1 MAANPRTAGET
12 LLRKVFVVLD
22 PTRMFQPALE
32 KAEWVAERNRAQ
44 LHVYC
49 CCYDTQ
55 LAFDQ
60 AAKQATVER
69 TQRWIER
76 IVAAIRQRGVEVLT
90 EVGWSPNWRE
100 AIVAAATRSDAD
112 LVVKTASRHTPLAR
126 HLMKTADWTLLR
138 NIACPTL
145 LVSPTE
151 PASNRIVLAAVKV
164 QPEDEVYT
172 QLNEQVMATGHRL
185 ARVLGADLHAVTA
198 YRGDGVYFDRQKLAH
213 ACGLPRN
220 RVHAARGA
228 PYRAIAEVAE
238 EIGAGVLVIGCANGT
253 TGEERSSLI
262 GGTAQRVIDAVRS
275 DIVVVP
281 ALSASESTPH

>member
-1 MAANPRTAGET
+1 MPVAAKAHAQFET
-12 LLRKVFVVLD
+12 PLRKVFVVLD
-22 PTRMFQPALE
+22 PTRLFQPALE
-32 KAEWVAERNRAQ
+32 KAEWIAERNKAQ

-69 TQRWIER
+69 TR
-76 IVAAIRQRGVEVLT
+76 RGIDVVT
-90 EVGWSPNWRE
+90 EVGWSPDWRD
-100 AIVAAATRSDAD
+100 AIVSAAAESGAD

-138 NIACPTL
+138 SSSCPTL

-151 PASNRIVLAAVKV
+151 PATNQVVLAAVKV
-164 QPEDEVYT
+164 RPEDETYT
-172 QLNEQVMATGHRL
+172 ALNEQVVTMGHRL
-185 ARVLGADLHAVTA
+185 ARVLGAELHAVTA
-198 YRGDGVYFDRQKLAH
+198 YRGEGVYFDRQKLAN

-220 RVHAARGA
+220 RVHAAEGA
-228 PYRAIAEVAE
+228 PYRAIAQVAE
-238 EIGAGVLVIGCANGT
+238 EIGAGVLVIGCANGAL
-253 TGEERSSLI
+253 EERGSLI

-281 ALSASESTPH
+281 NLSA